1 MTDLPT
7 AYTFYQSNIDAAL
20 VEAQAAVFRHL
31 EIPLVQERDDK
42 VDHASWLTRTMRN
55 DSLGDL
61 AVVADIDAFPLSRA
75 GYERLVG
82 MARDGAVA
90 GLAQV
95 ANHKNP
101 DHIYAGPMF
110 LAVRREVY
118 RAASAPDLS
127 RTDSADVAQILT
139 LKAESAGIPVRLV
152 PPKFAI
158 SPRWSMAQMGVF
170 GIGTFYGDNE
180 FFHLFEARRQQS
192 RDLFLAVA
200 EGVIAGRHDFDRYLS
215 ILDLVPVKRR
225 KFLGLF

>member
-1 MTDLPT
+1 MSDLPT

-31 EIPLVQERDDK
+31 EIPLVQELDDK
-42 VDHASWLTRTMRN
+42 VDHAAWLTRTMRN

-75 GYERLVG
+75 GYERIVA
-82 MARDGAVA
+82 MAQGGAVA

-101 DHIYAGPMF
+101 DHIYAAPMF
-110 LAVRREVY
+110 LAARRDVY
-118 RAASAPDLS
+118 KAAGAPEMR
-127 RTDSADVAQILT
+127 RTERSDVAQILT
-139 LKAESAGIPVRLV
+139 LQAEEAGLPIGLIY
-152 PPKFAI
+152 PKFCI
-158 SPRWSMAQMGVF
+158 QPRWSLAQYGVY
-170 GIGTFYGDNE
+170 GIGTFYGENE

-200 EGVIAGRHDFDRYLS
+200 EGVIAGHHDFDRYMA
-215 ILDLVPVKRR
+215 ILDLVPPKRK

>member
-7 AYTFYQSNIDAAL
+7 TYSFYQSNVDPAL
-20 VEAQAAVFRHL
+20 VEAQASVFAHL
-31 EIPLVQERDDK
+31 GIPLVQDLDDK
-42 VDHASWLTRTMRN
+42 TDHAGWLTRILRD

-61 AVVADIDAFPLSRA
+61 AVIADIDAFPLNRA
-75 GYERLVG
+75 GYQRLVAL
-82 MARDGAVA
+82 ARGGAVA

-101 DHIYAGPMF
+101 DHIYAAPMF
-110 LAVRREVY
+110 MAARRDVYKALGSPDMQRTVR
-118 RAASAPDLS
+118 S
-127 RTDSADVAQILT
+127 DVAQILT
-139 LKAESAGIPVRLV
+139 LLAEEAGTPVALIY
-152 PPKFAI
+152 PKFCV
-158 SPRWSMAQMGVF
+158 SPRWSLAQHGLY

-200 EGVIAGRHDFDRYLS
+200 EGVVTGRHDFDRYMA
-215 ILDLVPVKRR
+215 ILDLVPPKRR